1 VIIASKEA
9 AVLMMNSKAEMNC
22 SASGQDRTGSAQRR
36 LFRALLLSAAAL
48 IFCHAVTAA
57 AEEKA
62 MFISSNIEV
71 PIRRGA
77 STKYKIIKIAKV
89 NDQVKLLEEKDD
101 WSRVRFKDGGEGWL
115 PSYMLIDEVPA
126 ARRLQSLL
134 LENKQLKQKNDDL
147 SMELTALQEHQN
159 DESEK
164 LAACIAERNT
174 AKAERRAVEDT
185 AKVIWFLAGSGVL
198 FIGWMLGRISGRPR
212 RRRSTLS
219 LR

>member
-1 VIIASKEA
+1 MLI
-9 AVLMMNSKAEMNC
+9 MNSRAEMNC
-22 SASGQDRTGSAQRR
+22 SASGQNRTESALRR
-36 LFRALLLSAAAL
+36 LFPALLLSAAVVL
-48 IFCHAVTAA
+48 MLCHAVAAA

-77 STKYKIIKIAKV
+77 SIRYKIIKIAKV
-89 NDQVKLLEEKDD
+89 NDSVKRLEEKDD

-126 ARRLQSLL
+126 AQRLQSLL

-147 SMELTALQEHQN
+147 SIELTALQEHQTG
-159 DESEK
+159 ESEK
-164 LAACIAERNT
+164 LSACIAERNT

-198 FIGWMLGRISGRPR
+198 FLGWILGRISGRPR
-212 RRRSTLS
+212 KKRSTLS
-219 LR
+219 FH